1 MKYMFF
7 FTIILLLAGAGAGQ
21 SALAAETNTVASIWT
36 CSFLPGKDMED
47 LRTWRDFYAAQLQGL
62 DSAEAQ
68 SVTAFMWTPR
78 FSGAEVDLVWFEYHE
93 NLNVASRAIAAYDSS
108 GIGAAV
114 DGMWESIVDC
124 QSNQSFRRQIHAGE
138 RFNITPPVI
147 VESFR
152 CVFKPGMG
160 FTQVENA
167 LNRWSSVLDQ
177 LPQSDEFIAY
187 MFTPF
192 HSAADFDVSFYG
204 VYDNII
210 DYGAMTTDYLT
221 SDSGQRMD
229 ARWRE
234 IQRCESRLWN
244 ADRMM

>member
-1 MKYMFF
+1 MKK
-7 FTIILLLAGAGAGQ
+7 LLFSTFIASLTLLGFSQ
-21 SALAAETNTVASIWT
+21 SAMAAETGTVAGVWT

-47 LRTWRDFYAAQLQGL
+47 LTTWRDFYAAQLEEL
-62 DSAEAQ
+62 DSEEAQ
-68 SVTAFMWTPR
+68 SVSAFMWTPR

-93 NLNVASRAIAAYDSS
+93 NLNVSSRAIAAYDAS

-124 QSNQSFRRQIHAGE
+124 QSSQSFRRQIYAGD
-138 RFNITPPVI
+138 RFNVTPPVI

-152 CVFKPGMG
+152 CVFNPGMG
-160 FTQVENA
+160 YTEVEDA
-167 LNRWSSVLDQ
+167 LGRWSSVLDE
-177 LPQSDEFIAY
+177 LPQTDEFVAY

-192 HSAADFDVSFYG
+192 HSAIGFDVSFYG

-221 SDSGQRMD
+221 SSSGQQMD

-234 IQRCESRLWN
+234 IQKCESRLWN
-244 ADRMM
+244 ANRMM

>member
-1 MKYMFF
+1 MKKSFF
-7 FTIILLLAGAGAGQ
+7 SVLLATLMFLNAGN
-21 SALAAETNTVASIWT
+21 SVFAAETDPVAGIWT
-36 CSFLPGKDMED
+36 CSFLPGKDMQD
-47 LRTWRDFYAAQLQGL
+47 LMTWRDFYAAQLEEL
-62 DSAEAQ
+62 DSEEAK

-78 FSGAEVDLVWFEYHE
+78 FMGADVDFVWFEYHE
-93 NLNVASRAIAAYDSS
+93 NLNVSSRAIAAYDAS
-108 GIGAAV
+108 GIGASV

-124 QSNQSFRRQIHAGE
+124 QSSQSFRRQIYAGD
-138 RFNITPPVI
+138 RFNVTPPVI

-160 FTQVENA
+160 FDDVQGA
-167 LNRWSSVLDQ
+167 LVAWSSVLDQ
-177 LPQSDEFIAY
+177 LPQTDQFMAY

-192 HSAADFDVSFYG
+192 HSASEFDVSFYG

-221 SDSGQRMD
+221 SADGQRMD

-244 ADRMM
+244 ANRMM